1 MRPLQKHTILFT
13 FLIGCFLAHG
23 SFAEQ
28 APGDEAALSD
38 SDGALAKRVA
48 ANDIAAQKQLFETYR
63 NLVWATVQKVLGRDS
78 QSIDDICQEVWMAM
92 PRRIASYNPDKGK
105 LSVFVVTMARNRA
118 IDYIRAI
125 KRRSTLN
132 DAFQRAGHMLPPAP
146 AIPSNQAAQ
155 SETFKIVH
163 KAIARLSPIHAEAIR
178 FYLAHST
185 GAEMAEALGIPLGT
199 AKARIR
205 RAIKEL
211 SEDPTISRL
220 GPPLFAC
227 EEATSFVNGSGAD
240 EIDLDD
246 PSL

>member
-1 MRPLQKHTILFT
+1 MRPLRRHTILFT
-13 FLIGCFLAHG
+13 FLMGCFLAHG

-28 APGDEAALSD
+28 APDHEAALSD
-38 SDGALAKRVA
+38 NDGALASRVA
-48 ANDIAAQKQLFETYR
+48 ANDIAAQKQLFETYQ
-63 NLVWATVQKVLGRDS
+63 NLVWVTVQKVLGRDS

-105 LSVFVVTMARNRA
+105 LSIFVLTMARNRA

-132 DAFQRAGHMLPPAP
+132 DAFQQARHMSPAAP
-146 AIPSNQAAQ
+146 AIPSNEVDRR
-155 SETFKIVH
+155 ETFEVLH
-163 KAIARLSPIHAEAIR
+163 KAIAGLSPMHAEAVR
-178 FYLAHST
+178 FYLAHAT

-220 GPPLFAC
+220 GPTLFTC
-227 EEATSFVNGSGAD
+227 EEATAFVYDSAAD